1 MCIRDRDQALDIIHE
16 GREAKAKKTLHQYG
30 DIQVLNGRY
39 GPYIKK
45 GKDNF
50 RIPKGTDAET
60 LDEETCLQIIKD
72 NPPTGKRRGRAK
84 KGS

>member
-1 MCIRDRDQALDIIHE
+1 MDVELDQALEIIRE
-16 GREAKAKKTLHQYG
+16 GRESKAKKTLHQFG
-30 DIQVLNGRY
+30 EIQVLNGRY

-45 GKDNF
+45 GKDNY

-60 LDEETCLQIIKD
+60 IDEETCLQIIKY